1 MDFAKLTVDEF
12 KSLLRPDNRILNIRL
27 IDEKPIHVSDSWILD
42 QIAKQNWK
50 ELDYLSIP
58 TYYMHFNT
66 PEAVY
71 GISGRWVY
79 AYQDGYFVRIKSYGR
94 CS

>member
-1 MDFAKLTVDEF
+1 MDFAKLTIEEF
-12 KSLLRPDNRILNIRL
+12 KSLLHPNNSILNIRVVN
-27 IDEKPIHVSDSWILD
+27 EKVIHVSDSWILN
-42 QIAKQNWK
+42 QIKNENWA
-50 ELDYLSIP
+50 ELDYLSMP

-66 PEAVY
+66 PEAAY

-79 AYQDGYFVRIKSYGR
+79 AYQEGYFVRIKKYGR